1 TDVGAGDDRP
11 IDVDGIAGIGHQ
23 HGVAAVERGQHQVG
37 QAFFRADGDNGFA
50 VGIELDRVA
59 ALVPIANGLAQARNT
74 LRYRIPVGG
83 GPAGGLDQLVDD
95 VLGRGAVGVAHRHVD
110 DVLPAPPGGHLEL
123 AGNVEHV
130 RGQTLDA

>member
-1 TDVGAGDDRP
+1 
-11 IDVDGIAGIGHQ
+11 
-23 HGVAAVERGQHQVG
+23 
-37 QAFFRADGDNGFA
+37 FA

-130 RGQTLDA
+130 RGQTLDAGELPHGNDSLVKAGDKMEVCGAAKLSNLAQAGPGGKWAYFSPN